1 MSPSGSRRQTVGTR
15 PAGRSRCRR
24 ASRSS
29 FSGKKPDGSAKSV
42 RARIAA
48 AVARGRVV
56 VMARLLRSFPGP
68 TSVRLPRD
76 NRCTGASE
84 GPHSQGR
91 PGSKQETIDAPVAA
105 GRYDREDEQRDVL
118 MRLLEHPP
126 VTRQID
132 QRQKELKEQADE
144 RRAARDEAKDEQQAD
159 AELGI
164 GHYPLKNIPV
174 RQDEVVDDVFEV
186 RHQRPTATLV
196 DFELKDVARLV
207 ADDEEAA
214 IPTKRDLAFAG
225 QFGET
230 IGEEDYAHKYS
241 QYCQPAPQR
250 RPTDQR
256 LRRGL

>member
-1 MSPSGSRRQTVGTR
+1 MSPSGSRRQTAGTR
-15 PAGRSRCRR
+15 PAGRPRCRR
-24 ASRSS
+24 ASRSR
-29 FSGKKPDGSAKSV
+29 FSGKKTDGSAKSV

-76 NRCTGASE
+76 NRWQAGSE
-84 GPHSQGR
+84 GPHSQGG
-91 PGSKQETIDAPVAA
+91 PGSKEEAIDAPVAA
-105 GRYDREDEQRDVL
+105 RRYDCEDEQRDVL

-144 RRAARDEAKDEQQAD
+144 CRAARDEAKDEQQAD

-174 RQDEVVDDVFEV
+174 RQDEVVDDLFEV
-186 RHQRPTATLV
+186 RHQRPTAPLV
-196 DFELKDVARLV
+196 DFKLKDIARLV

-214 IPTKRDLAFAG
+214 MPTKLDLAFAG
-225 QFGET
+225 QFGKT
-230 IGEEDYAHKYS
+230 IGEEDHAYE
-241 QYCQPAPQR
+241 
-250 RPTDQR
+250 D
-256 LRRGL
+256 